1 MYNVNTYSFTYSRT
15 VTNDKAHSQTQHNL
29 FLTNMSR
36 NVQQSYMYKQCWLT
50 SLWLYLQTK
59 ETWYLTPVIWAE
71 SSAVCHWT
79 CVCVCVCVCVC
90 WLLY

>member
-36 NVQQSYMYKQCWLT
+36 NVQQSYMYKQC
-50 SLWLYLQTK
+50 
-59 ETWYLTPVIWAE
+59 
-71 SSAVCHWT
+71 
-79 CVCVCVCVCVC
+79 
-90 WLLY
+90 